1 MFGGIMYRQAL
12 WIVAVALGLAG
23 CAAPGIVPGPT
34 PDAIPWLDKTFSDE
48 PATVTVG
55 KEELF
60 QLDPALQARLRDA
73 NLDGLGTQQ
82 KLKHILALIFGAD
95 LRGFHYAAGRSTIA
109 AETWQRKSGD
119 CLSLTVLTYSVA
131 RALQMPTQMQEVRV
145 PLLFDRRGQLDV
157 VNQHVNV
164 LFRPGSH
171 RTPEE
176 AAPRDIVIDFEPEFA
191 SNRPGKPLS
200 EDAILAR
207 YYNNVATEH
216 LVAGRRAMAYAHF
229 KAAILADPSFAAS
242 YGNLAV
248 LYRGAGRLREAEQ
261 LLVQAVKLS
270 DPPDVPLHT
279 LTELLTAQGRTAEAQ
294 RYAEM
299 LRAGRERDPYYWIGQ
314 GLAHLD
320 GGDARQAIAAL
331 EHARDIS
338 HGFDEV
344 HRYLA
349 LAYWRAGQAS
359 KARRELMALAAIG
372 DQVGLE
378 KLKRSIKGPKPGAG
392 APPS

>member
-1 MFGGIMYRQAL
+1 MYRQAL
-12 WIVAVALGLAG
+12 WIVAMALGLAG
-23 CAAPGIVPGPT
+23 CAAPGTASGPVS
-34 PDAIPWLDKTFSDE
+34 DAIPWLDQAFGDE
-48 PATVTVG
+48 PARVTVG

-60 QLDPALQARLRDA
+60 QLDPALRIRLREA

-82 KLKHILALIFGAD
+82 KLKHVLALIFGAD
-95 LRGFHYAAGRSTIA
+95 LRGFHYAAGQSTIA
-109 AETWQRKSGD
+109 AETWQRKRGD
-119 CLSLTVLTYSVA
+119 CLSLTVLTYAVA
-131 RALQMPTQMQEVRV
+131 RALDMPAQMQEVRV

-171 RTPEE
+171 RAPEE

-191 SNRPGKPLS
+191 SNRPGKALS

-216 LVAGRRAMAYAHF
+216 LLAGRRAMAYAHF
-229 KAAILADPSFAAS
+229 KAAIVADPGFAAS

-248 LYRGAGRLREAEQ
+248 LYRSAGRLREAEQ

-279 LTELLTAQGRTAEAQ
+279 LTELLTAQGRNAEAQ

-314 GLAHLD
+314 GMRHLD
-320 GGDARQAIAAL
+320 DGDPKKAISAL

-359 KARRELMALAAIG
+359 KAQQELMALAAIG
-372 DQVGLE
+372 DEDGVA
-378 KLKRSIKGPKPGAG
+378 KFKRAIKRFKPGVG
-392 APPS
+392 GPPS